1 MAGGSE
7 GAIRRNTR
15 RTDASDARLVKLP
28 CLGVCMVP
36 ELLGSKLDILEI
48 DVLSVT
54 SEQFCRRTQSIVSRQ
69 RLKQVGNQLGPA
81 KIKRAYRQGVLWLKR
96 FFALLLC
103 SASPPQTKLGS
114 DPHHAVVTQKHWVT
128 VYH

>member
-1 MAGGSE
+1 
-7 GAIRRNTR
+7 
-15 RTDASDARLVKLP
+15 
-28 CLGVCMVP
+28 MVP

-69 RLKQVGNQLGPA
+69 RLKQVGDQLAPA

-96 FFALLLC
+96 FFALLLV
-103 SASPPQTKLGS
+103 Q
-114 DPHHAVVTQKHWVT
+114 HHRLRRSWVRIRIT
-128 VYH
+128 P